1 VAAAAAS
8 LIKPRPFGQ
17 PLRVAAEWLSTEPK
31 QPALRVLRGAIFAAA
46 GVTVLIERDAVLS
59 LLLTALGIYLIYE
72 GVSMVLRLV
81 YRPEEHEREEE
92 PEQRPA
98 RPVRRRRLA
107 TALVPVVVIAIVVAF
122 FLGSGGTT
130 TAAPAKGPCNGRIEL
145 CDRPL
150 DRVALPATHNSMSVP
165 LHGWYSSV
173 HERPIADQL
182 NDGIRGLLID
192 THYADRLPNGKVRT
206 VFGSPEDLRKKTKV
220 DGVSDDTVAAAE
232 RLRDRLGFEGE
243 GERGMYLCHSFCEL
257 GATRLDSVLDDLRTF
272 LVANPGPVVVGYQPG
287 LHNAQRLRPGC

>member
-1 VAAAAAS
+1 MAAAAAS

-31 QPALRVLRGAIFAAA
+31 QPALRVLRGAIFVAA

-150 DRVALPATHNSMSVP
+150 DRVALPATHNSMSAP

-192 THYADRLPNGKVRT
+192 THYADRLPNGKCARSSAAPRT
-206 VFGSPEDLRKKTKV
+206 CGR
-220 DGVSDDTVAAAE
+220 
-232 RLRDRLGFEGE
+232 
-243 GERGMYLCHSFCEL
+243 
-257 GATRLDSVLDDLRTF
+257 
-272 LVANPGPVVVGYQPG
+272 
-287 LHNAQRLRPGC
+287 RPRSTA